1 MNAIEIENL
10 SKNYYLGEITYKDFY
25 YDFLSL
31 ISFTKFSQNKKFIRA
46 LNNIN
51 LNIPVGKTIGLIGK
65 NGSGKSTLLKL
76 LSRITLPT
84 YGNIRVNGR
93 LTSLLE
99 VGAGFHSDLTCLENI
114 YLNGAINGLTD
125 EQMHKKLEF
134 IINFSE
140 LEEFLHT
147 PVKRLS
153 SGNYIKLGFAVAMSV
168 DPDILLVDEIL
179 SVSDIFFREKA
190 KKYLENFSQ
199 KKNKT
204 TIFVS
209 HNLDFLSEFCHESIL
224 INSGKL
230 IDFNKTE
237 IIIQKYKSL

>member
-10 SKNYYLGEITYKDFY
+10 SKTYYLGEITYKDFY

-31 ISFTKFSQNKKFIRA
+31 ISFTKFSQNKKLIRA

-153 SGNYIKLGFAVAMSV
+153 SGNYIKLGFAVAISV

-224 INSGKL
+224 INSGNL